1 MKRLRSE
8 NLTFMRC
15 DLFTLFPEFFDSPLQ
30 SSILGRAQAAGTLQ
44 IEAHNI
50 RDWATDKHRRCDD
63 YPYGGGA
70 GMVMKAEPV
79 ARALSAVLK
88 WEFGPDDLVPEPP
101 CPILLMSPQGR
112 PFNAKLAR
120 HFAGFERLAIVCAH
134 YEGLDERAVQT
145 LITEEISIG
154 DYVLTGGEA
163 AALVVIDAVARF
175 VPEVLG
181 NELSAGSD
189 SFENGILEAPHYT
202 RPAVWRGQEVP
213 EVLLSGDHGKIAA
226 WRVQQSLE
234 RTQKRRPDLLGDEIE
249 N

>member
-1 MKRLRSE
+1 
-8 NLTFMRC
+8 MRC
-15 DLFTLFPEFFDSPLQ
+15 DLFTLFPEFFASPLQ
-30 SSILGRAQAAGTLQ
+30 SSILGRAQAAGMLQ
-44 IEAHNI
+44 IATHNI

-79 ARALSAVLK
+79 AQALSAVLK
-88 WEFGPDDLVPEPP
+88 WEFGPDDSIPEPP

-120 HFAGFERLAIVCAH
+120 HFAGFEHLAIVCAH

-145 LITEEISIG
+145 LITDEISIG

-163 AALVVIDAVARF
+163 AALVVIDAIARF

-189 SFENGILEAPHYT
+189 SFENGMLEAPHYT
-202 RPAVWRGQEVP
+202 RPANWRGQEVP
-213 EVLLSGDHGKIAA
+213 DVLLSGNHAEIAA
-226 WRVQQSLE
+226 WRARQSLQ
-234 RTQKRRPDLLGDEIE
+234 RTTQRRPDLLGELDK
-249 N
+249 NL

>member
-1 MKRLRSE
+1 
-8 NLTFMRC
+8 MRC

-30 SSILGRAQAAGTLQ
+30 SSILGRAQAAGALQ

-50 RDWATDKHRRCDD
+50 RDWAADKHRRCDD

-79 ARALSAVLK
+79 AQALSSVLK
-88 WEFGPDDLVPEPP
+88 WEFGPGDSVPKPP

-112 PFNAKLAR
+112 PFSAKLAR
-120 HFAGFERLAIVCAH
+120 HFAGFEHLAIVCAH

-163 AALVVIDAVARF
+163 AALVVIDAIARF

-189 SFENGILEAPHYT
+189 SFENGMLEAPHYT

-213 EVLLSGDHGKIAA
+213 EILLSGNHGKIAA
-226 WRVQQSLE
+226 WRAQESLR
-234 RTQKRRPDLLGDEIE
+234 RTTQRRPDLLGDETEI
-249 N
+249 